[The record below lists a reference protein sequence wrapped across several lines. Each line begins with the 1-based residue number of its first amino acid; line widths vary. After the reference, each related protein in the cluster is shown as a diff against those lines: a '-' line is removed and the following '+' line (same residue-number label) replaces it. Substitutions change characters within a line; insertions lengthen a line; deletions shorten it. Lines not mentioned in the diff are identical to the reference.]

1 MNDSLKE
8 KSQFVDVKHSF
19 KYLQIQNSVLFNKQM
34 IPVLSGGQRDC
45 MATFLDSVLLS
56 GKKKKLQLPLRE
68 FLMR

>member
-8 KSQFVDVKHSF
+8 KSQFVDVKHSL

-34 IPVLSGGQRDC
+34 IPVVSGGHKDC

-56 GKKKKLQLPLRE
+56 GKNKLQLALRE
-68 FLMR
+68 FLIR